1 MKTMKK
7 PGDATIN
14 RENAR
19 ALVDSPRFHSFII
32 FIILIDAVAVGVSTF
47 DLNPGLEMALKVI
60 DYLCLMVYIIETV
73 LKLYAWRSDYFKDG
87 WNIFDFIIITMSMI
101 PDSLLPIPLRVAR
114 IMRLF
119 RVGRVFK
126 LVSAFKQLRV
136 IVEAIG
142 RSMSGVAWTALL
154 LILVMYVFDVA
165 GFPLFGEAFPQYF
178 DNLGNGFFTL
188 FEILTL
194 EGWNEI
200 AHNVIDVYPAAWLYF
215 VPYVIISAFIMIN
228 VVTGIIINAVDESTQ
243 IERINRYD
251 SEEAQLVTE
260 LGELKAQVETVQYLL
275 SKMCIQ
281 MAPEEKSEGVEDAIE
296 PEETEDSED

>member
-7 PGDATIN
+7 PNDATIN
-14 RENAR
+14 RENVR

-32 FIILIDAVAVGVSTF
+32 FVILIDAVAVGVGTF
-47 DLNPGLEMALKVI
+47 NLNPGLEMALKVI

-73 LKLYAWRSDYFKDG
+73 LKLYAWRGDYFKDG

-114 IMRLF
+114 VMRLF

-165 GFPLFGEAFPQYF
+165 GF
-178 DNLGNGFFTL
+178 
-188 FEILTL
+188 
-194 EGWNEI
+194 
-200 AHNVIDVYPAAWLYF
+200 
-215 VPYVIISAFIMIN
+215 S
-228 VVTGIIINAVDESTQ
+228 
-243 IERINRYD
+243 
-251 SEEAQLVTE
+251 
-260 LGELKAQVETVQYLL
+260 
-275 SKMCIQ
+275 
-281 MAPEEKSEGVEDAIE
+281 
-296 PEETEDSED
+296 